1 MILFWILWVID
12 AIATAIIL
20 YFFVIGLADGS
31 ISSNNAIIWS
41 ALVIFTITLL
51 VGSYI
56 LKVRNK
62 LTAAKWLLSILVI
75 PALLYTLFFL
85 LIIILNPRWN

>member
-12 AIATAIIL
+12 AIATAVIL
-20 YFFVIGLADGS
+20 YFFVIGLGDGS
-31 ISSNNAIIWS
+31 ISSTNAGIW
-41 ALVIFTITLL
+41 AVLVLLPIALL

-56 LKVRNK
+56 FKVGNK

-75 PALLYTLFFL
+75 PAILYFLFFL
-85 LIIILNPRWN
+85 MLLIINPKWN

>member
-12 AIATAIIL
+12 AIATAVIL
-20 YFFVIGLADGS
+20 YFFVIGLGDGS
-31 ISSNNAIIWS
+31 ISSTNAGMW
-41 ALVIFTITLL
+41 AVLVLLPITLL

-56 LKVRNK
+56 LKIRNK

-75 PALLYTLFFL
+75 PALLYFLFFL
-85 LIIILNPRWN
+85 MIIILNPKWN